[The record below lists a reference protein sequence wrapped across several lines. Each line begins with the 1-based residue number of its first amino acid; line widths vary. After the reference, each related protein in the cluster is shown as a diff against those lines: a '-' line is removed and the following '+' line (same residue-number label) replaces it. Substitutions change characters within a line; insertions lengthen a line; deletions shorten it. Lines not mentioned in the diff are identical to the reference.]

1 MKKHAA
7 FTLVE
12 LLVVLLICGLLISL
26 LSHLIANSITW
37 SRSGFEEEVIADQ
50 LEQALDFMEHD
61 VRSAVDIDVDYF
73 ERVDSR
79 PLSEIRT
86 SYELRLLMMDEGNE
100 RALGRVGYVLR
111 SSPSDLSRESPK
123 ERPLPNHVL
132 YRWQEDSLH
141 SGADQPLAIYLSS
154 NAGLLNEERG
164 FRIYY
169 RGRDGARCSLA
180 DDIYSVEIHLAGYT
194 KGNTLVTAYR
204 VIPLV
209 VKFE

>member
-7 FTLVE
+7 FTLIE

-86 SYELRLLMMDEGNE
+86 SYELRLLMMDEGDE

-111 SSPSDLSRESPK
+111 SSPSDHCPTMCFIGGRRTACTVAQIS
-123 ERPLPNHVL
+123 
-132 YRWQEDSLH
+132 RWQFISAVMQ
-141 SGADQPLAIYLSS
+141 G
-154 NAGLLNEERG
+154 
-164 FRIYY
+164 
-169 RGRDGARCSLA
+169 C
-180 DDIYSVEIHLAGYT
+180 
-194 KGNTLVTAYR
+194 
-204 VIPLV
+204 
-209 VKFE
+209 

>member
-7 FTLVE
+7 FTLIE

-86 SYELRLLMMDEGNE
+86 SYELRLLMMDEGDE
-100 RALGRVGYVLR
+100 RAISARKARRNDHCPTMCFIGGRRTACTVAPT
-111 SSPSDLSRESPK
+111 S
-123 ERPLPNHVL
+123 
-132 YRWQEDSLH
+132 RWQFISAAMQ
-141 SGADQPLAIYLSS
+141 G
-154 NAGLLNEERG
+154 
-164 FRIYY
+164 
-169 RGRDGARCSLA
+169 C
-180 DDIYSVEIHLAGYT
+180 
-194 KGNTLVTAYR
+194 
-204 VIPLV
+204 
-209 VKFE
+209 

>member
-12 LLVVLLICGLLISL
+12 LLVVLLICGLLTSL

-73 ERVDSR
+73 ERVDSQ

-86 SYELRLLMMDEGNE
+86 SYELRLLMMDEGNA

-154 NAGLLNEERG
+154 NSGLLNEERG
-164 FRIYY
+164 FRICY

>member
-7 FTLVE
+7 FTLIE
-12 LLVVLLICGLLISL
+12 LLAVLLICGLLISL

-86 SYELRLLMMDEGNE
+86 SYELRLLTKGTSV
-100 RALGRVGYVLR
+100 RWAALATCCGRVRAISARKARRNDHCPTMCFIGGRRTACTVAPT
-111 SSPSDLSRESPK
+111 S
-123 ERPLPNHVL
+123 
-132 YRWQEDSLH
+132 RWQFISAAMQ
-141 SGADQPLAIYLSS
+141 G
-154 NAGLLNEERG
+154 
-164 FRIYY
+164 
-169 RGRDGARCSLA
+169 C
-180 DDIYSVEIHLAGYT
+180 
-194 KGNTLVTAYR
+194 
-204 VIPLV
+204 
-209 VKFE
+209 